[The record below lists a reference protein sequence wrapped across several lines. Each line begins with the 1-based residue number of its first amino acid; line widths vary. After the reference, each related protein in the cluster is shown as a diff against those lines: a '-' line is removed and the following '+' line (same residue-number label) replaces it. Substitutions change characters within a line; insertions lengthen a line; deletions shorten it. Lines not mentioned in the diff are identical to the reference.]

1 MSRDRD
7 AKSVLIIEEDAINCA
22 SLAVTQN
29 DGLADQLRLDL
40 VQFAQDVHRSRVAGT
55 CSTHE
60 CTLFGANPC
69 ILALWYFDASYCG
82 WLRV

>member
-22 SLAVTQN
+22 SLAVSQD
-29 DGLADQLRLDL
+29 DGLADQFRLGL
-40 VQFAQDVHRSRVAGT
+40 MQFAQDVHRSRVAGT

-60 CTLFGANPC
+60 RTLFGANS
-69 ILALWYFDASYCG
+69 LYSTTLVF
-82 WLRV
+82 